1 MQKKVFNFFKYGNKV
16 VIVSFFIIFLGF
28 VYTFMHHGEYKW
40 GIDFSSG
47 VSINFVIDRSGI
59 REDEIKKLFSSVY
72 KTFDVNEIIS
82 SDVSKSH
89 FSIVVKSDI
98 TDYALKREIQSILVD
113 KLNAE
118 FGVDVEILDS
128 YFIDSS
134 FSSLLRAKSILLVF
148 LTFILILVYIS
159 LRFKLIY
166 AISAIFATIHDILF
180 VIAFLGVFR
189 IEINSSI
196 IVSILTIIGYSLN
209 DTIIIFDRIR
219 ENSKNIPYISF
230 FKVLSISIRQTLSRT
245 ILTSITTFVAVFS
258 IYIFTEGAIK
268 DFALIF
274 MVGVIVGTYSS
285 IFIASTILL
294 SFYKKIK

>member
-16 VIVSFFIIFLGF
+16 IIVSFCVILLGF

-47 VSINFVIDRSGI
+47 VSINFVIDKAGI
-59 REDEIKKLFSSVY
+59 KDYEIKKLFFSVY
-72 KTFDVNEIIS
+72 KIFDVNEIIS
-82 SDVSKSH
+82 SDASKSH
-89 FSIVVKSDI
+89 FSIIVKSDV
-98 TDYALKREIQSILVD
+98 TDYALKKEIQSILVD
-113 KLNAE
+113 KLKAE
-118 FGVDVEILDS
+118 FGVVVEILDS

-134 FSSLLRAKSILLVF
+134 FSSLLRTKSILLVF
-148 LTFILILVYIS
+148 LTFMLILVYVS

-209 DTIIIFDRIR
+209 DTIIIFDRVR
-219 ENSKNIPYISF
+219 ENSKNIPDTSF
-230 FKVLSISIRQTLSRT
+230 FNVLSMSIGQTLSRT

-258 IYIFTEGAIK
+258 IYVFTEGPIK

-274 MVGVIVGTYSS
+274 MVGVVVGTYSS
-285 IFIASTILL
+285 IFIASTVLL
-294 SFYKKIK
+294 NFYKKIK